1 MSYYNV
7 VKMLHVTF
15 EVTFEVVFIKE
26 QAYLARST
34 LQGHPEDMLL

>member
-1 MSYYNV
+1 MGYYNM

-15 EVTFEVVFIKE
+15 EVTYEV
-26 QAYLARST
+26 AYLARSR